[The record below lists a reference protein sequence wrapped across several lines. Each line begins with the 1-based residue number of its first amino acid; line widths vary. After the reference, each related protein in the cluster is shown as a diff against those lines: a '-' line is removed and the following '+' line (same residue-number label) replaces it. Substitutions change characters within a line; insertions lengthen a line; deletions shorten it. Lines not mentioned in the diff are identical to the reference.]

1 MMENQ
6 DEVIVDITIPF
17 QETYVTKVKQNLR
30 KVTRNITVEPVILL
44 YAIGIG
50 ITAIITPSVYF
61 EKICK
66 VNFEFNLSNICVGTN
81 AVLLKYYF
89 CENCN
94 FYLYRSVVYSLER
107 KIKLGIQL
115 YVITWTMGITARN
128 KNMYNR

>member
-50 ITAIITPSVYF
+50 ITAIIKHSVYF
-61 EKICK
+61 D
-66 VNFEFNLSNICVGTN
+66 
-81 AVLLKYYF
+81 
-89 CENCN
+89 
-94 FYLYRSVVYSLER
+94 
-107 KIKLGIQL
+107 
-115 YVITWTMGITARN
+115 
-128 KNMYNR
+128 